1 MSTLVMN
8 EKPPRQITGRMVLF
22 GFIAFFGVIAAVNAV
37 FMYYA
42 LSTWP
47 GLTTEDAYKKGIAY
61 NSTLEEAA
69 HQKQLGWQS
78 AVIFD
83 QTGNLAVSMTDKTG
97 APLSNAKVDVTLSR
111 PLGSEVALNVTLE
124 ETALGQ
130 YAGQVETPAHGRW
143 KADVTAHRDNAVYRM
158 RHEVMVK

>member
-1 MSTLVMN
+1 MNTIVMN
-8 EKPPRQITGRMVLF
+8 EKPPRRITGRMVLY

-37 FMYYA
+37 FMYFA

-61 NSTLEEAA
+61 NRTLDDAA
-69 HQKQLGWQS
+69 RQKQLGWQS

-83 QTGNLAVSMTDKTG
+83 LSGNLAVSMTDKTG
-97 APLSNAKVDVTLSR
+97 APLTSAKVDVTLSR
-111 PLGSEVALNVTLE
+111 PLGSEVAQNVSLQ
-124 ETALGQ
+124 ETAPGR
-130 YAGQVETPAHGRW
+130 YAGKVEIPAQGRW
-143 KADVTAHRDNAVYRM
+143 QAAITAHRDNAVYRM